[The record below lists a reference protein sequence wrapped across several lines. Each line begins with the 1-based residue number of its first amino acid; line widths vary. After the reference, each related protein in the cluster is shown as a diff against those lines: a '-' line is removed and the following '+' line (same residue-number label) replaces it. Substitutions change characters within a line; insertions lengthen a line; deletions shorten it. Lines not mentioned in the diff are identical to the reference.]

1 MPFKMQGRF
10 AVSAR
15 TPFIAL
21 SDDGAVSTFGT
32 MRPAL
37 KRAVALARKSGIAM
51 VTHGSHQVA
60 LCYKQTVHSWR
71 RARPFSNVQCEVLPE
86 AKPALRLKAPARSG
100 RVRAALAGAYPQARS
115 RRQR

>member
-1 MPFKMQGRF
+1 MAFKMQSRF

-21 SDDGAVSTFGT
+21 AEDGTISTHST
-32 MRPAL
+32 LRPAL

-60 LCYKQTVHSWR
+60 LCHKQTVHSWR

-86 AKPALRLKAPARSG
+86 AKAALRVKAPTRGG
-100 RVRAALAGAYPQARS
+100 RVLQALAGVLQARG
-115 RRQR
+115 RRKR